1 MAVNDVYCDMSQL
14 GPEIRKMIQEYKEH
28 SLAQIDRAVEETTK
42 DSKDIIKA
50 KANVDHRNT
59 RRRGKYKRSITY
71 KIERELAHTRGVIYA
86 SGHEYSLTHL
96 LENGH
101 NLWNSPRRT
110 RAFKHWKDGE
120 TNAIKELPSL
130 IEKYLKG

>member
-1 MAVNDVYCDMSQL
+1 
-14 GPEIRKMIQEYKEH
+14 MIQEYKEH

-42 DSKDIIKA
+42 DSKDIVKA

-59 RRRGKYKRSITY
+59 RRKGKYKRSITY
-71 KIERELAHTRGVIYA
+71 KIERELGHTRGVIYA

>member
-42 DSKDIIKA
+42 DSKGIVKA

-59 RRRGKYKRSITY
+59 RRKGKYKRC
-71 KIERELAHTRGVIYA
+71 
-86 SGHEYSLTHL
+86 
-96 LENGH
+96 
-101 NLWNSPRRT
+101 
-110 RAFKHWKDGE
+110 
-120 TNAIKELPSL
+120 
-130 IEKYLKG
+130 YLCEWP